1 VAVVGLPGSGK
12 TTVMAAFIKRLLE
25 QGEREK
31 DLVVFFHVVAS
42 SPQSFSVKNVLT
54 RLCEFLKKRCDLSL
68 EVPTTMAAL
77 RDRFP
82 LNSCSFG
89 FLFLLL
95 YSCLLL
101 PPCMPI
107 KEHTLG
113 LEFKC

>member
-1 VAVVGLPGSGK
+1 MAVVGLPGSGK
-12 TTVMAAFIKRLLE
+12 TTVMAAFIKCLLE

-42 SPQSFSVKNVLT
+42 SPQSFSVKNLLT

-82 LNSCSFG
+82 LNSCSLG

-95 YSCLLL
+95 CS
-101 PPCMPI
+101 
-107 KEHTLG
+107 
-113 LEFKC
+113 